1 MKIEIFLI
9 RIITCFALGMVIG
22 FERQWRR
29 KPIGLRTST
38 LVCLG
43 SFLFVAMSCLVQ
55 DGDKTRVAAQV
66 VSGIGFLGA
75 GVILRDGM
83 NVRGLNT
90 AATLWCS
97 AAIGTLTA
105 FGLLIEALIGTIF
118 ILFSNIFLRYV
129 SRKMID
135 FQKKGKKTLYSVE
148 VGCIKEKE
156 VSIKTVLMRKLDIY
170 HMVLHDMNVKNQ
182 DGEIIITLTI
192 ESLIPSS
199 KSVEKI
205 VNSIG
210 MEAGITSIRWQLEE
224 HTLEL
229 DDDDNC

>member
-1 MKIEIFLI
+1 MNIETFSI
-9 RIITCFALGMVIG
+9 RIITCFVLGVAIG

-55 DGDKTRVAAQV
+55 DPDKTRVAAQV

-105 FGLLIEALIGTIF
+105 FGLLLEALIGTVC
-118 ILFSNIFLRYV
+118 ILFSNVFLRFL
-129 SRKMID
+129 SRKIMDI
-135 FQKKGKKTLYSVE
+135 QKKRKKTLYALE
-148 VGCIKEKE
+148 IHYMKERE
-156 VSIKTVLMRKLDIY
+156 TMIRSSIMKKLDAY
-170 HMVLHDMNVKNQ
+170 HMVLCHLTTLEQDNQ
-182 DGEIIITLTI
+182 VIMKVIFENLAQTTR
-192 ESLIPSS
+192 
-199 KSVEKI
+199 SVEKI
-205 VNSIG
+205 VNNIG
-210 MEAGITSIRWQLEE
+210 MEAGVTSITWKQEALS
-224 HTLEL
+224 LDL
-229 DDDDNC
+229 DDDDAC